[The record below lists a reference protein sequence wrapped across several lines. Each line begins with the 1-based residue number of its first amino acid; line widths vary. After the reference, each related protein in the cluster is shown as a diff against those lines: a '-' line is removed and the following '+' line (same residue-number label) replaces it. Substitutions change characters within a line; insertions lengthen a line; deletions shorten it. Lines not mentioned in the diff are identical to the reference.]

1 MNTWIRLA
9 CLAALTVTLAA
20 CARED
25 QPRADG
31 AQTSAE
37 AGAEAASAAAA
48 KSLKKPLAKNVDLG
62 FRYHLRSDRVQE
74 DKPGV
79 FRRKVL
85 VEYLGLDQQQ
95 AASALIADMVEGGYK
110 VASERTNEQGRIRL
124 TFQKGKRKITADDTA
139 MVSRRCETD
148 ARCRRR
154 RRLANNAASTRIQI
168 TALTIR
174 MSQMSWLRL

>member
-95 AASALIADMVEGGYK
+95 AASALIADMVEGGYT
-110 VASERTNEQGRIRL
+110 VASERTDEQGRIRL
-124 TFQKGKRKITADDTA
+124 PFQKGKRKITARVRHGGKLEHASATGA
-139 MVSRRCETD
+139 ILVSLPAKAPKAARKD
-148 ARCRRR
+148 AEP
-154 RRLANNAASTRIQI
+154 AVASGQ
-168 TALTIR
+168 
-174 MSQMSWLRL
+174 SPD